1 MDLEKK
7 VNKNEKRIETVEQA
21 IQLLSQLTINHTD
34 EIERMLF
41 GIDETKGSIIELRES
56 NVELRES
63 IIEQRESQK
72 DTQEKLNAL
81 IDAQIRGEDAMQELK
96 KEMRDLAK
104 LVGLAHQRIDKIE
117 QK

>member
-21 IQLLSQLTINHTD
+21 IQLLSQLTISHTD

-41 GIDETKGSIIELRES
+41 GIDETKGSIIELRNS
-56 NVELRES
+56 IKEL
-63 IIEQRESQK
+63 RESQK

-81 IDAQIRGEDAMQELK
+81 IDAQIRGEDSMQELK
-96 KEMRDLAK
+96 NEMKDLAK
-104 LVGLAHQRIDKIE
+104 VVKLAHQRIDKIE